1 SYQFIQHLSNGT
13 YDVRVLIGDGIAA
26 QSGGMTIKA
35 EDKVVLENIATG
47 AAGEFVDETFT
58 VTVDD
63 GKLDL
68 ELWAEGSDTTA
79 RLNALEIV
87 RVVKIADL
95 QAQVQR
101 FEASG
106 EFADDDAVRALTLHL
121 AAVSRF
127 EAQGATEKV
136 LKHMKSFK
144 LLLDH

>member
-1 SYQFIQHLSNGT
+1 
-13 YDVRVLIGDGIAA
+13 
-26 QSGGMTIKA
+26 M
-35 EDKVVLENIATG
+35 
-47 AAGEFVDETFT
+47 
-58 VTVDD
+58 TVDD

-144 LLLDH
+144 LLLDHQKENALMSEKAYRTLIDYSDLLIERLQ